1 MKNWNWK
8 QILKYIA
15 AIIGIVTGGAVG
27 GGVVE
32 YASAPALP
40 PGQELPTDDPELE
53 PGPGVWTVSAWF
65 VTERTMS
72 QPGMPSRAYTD
83 NVGYYTLEIQ
93 GAKRPTD
100 EQIIRAHPGGLNPET
115 TVLRDLRIVPPKPDK
130 D

>member
-1 MKNWNWK
+1 MWKKLKENWK
-8 QILKYIA
+8 TYLLIILSALFGTDKA
-15 AIIGIVTGGAVG
+15 M
-27 GGVVE
+27 E

-40 PGQELPTDDPELE
+40 PGQELPADDPELG

-100 EQIIRAHPGGLNPET
+100 EQIILAHPGGLNPET

>member
-1 MKNWNWK
+1 MWKKLKENWK
-8 QILKYIA
+8 TYLLIILSALFGTDKA
-15 AIIGIVTGGAVG
+15 M
-27 GGVVE
+27 E
-32 YASAPALP
+32 YASAPDLP

-72 QPGMPSRAYTD
+72 QSGMPSRAYTD
-83 NVGYYTLEIQ
+83 NAGYYTLEIQ

-100 EQIIRAHPGGLNPET
+100 EQIILAHPGGLNPET